1 MCGTI
6 ARAGWTAACCLP
18 WRAGLA
24 RRCYWEWIP
33 WIRRPVWAWAPGETR
48 GVVRPAAPTE
58 TERAVD
64 VIDLAIRVEEERQRR
79 EPLRPWPYRIQ
90 RVTLPGEP
98 ARITETPLPVAGRV
112 LDLTV

>member
-6 ARAGWTAACCLP
+6 ARAGWAAACCRP
-18 WRAGLA
+18 WQGGLA

-33 WIRRPVWAWAPGETR
+33 WIRRPVWAWAPGEAR
-48 GVVRPAAPTE
+48 GVIRLAGPTA

-64 VIDLAIRVEEERQRR
+64 VIDLAIRVDEERHRR

-90 RVTLPGEP
+90 RVTLPGQP
-98 ARITETPLPVAGRV
+98 ALIMDSPAPVAGRV